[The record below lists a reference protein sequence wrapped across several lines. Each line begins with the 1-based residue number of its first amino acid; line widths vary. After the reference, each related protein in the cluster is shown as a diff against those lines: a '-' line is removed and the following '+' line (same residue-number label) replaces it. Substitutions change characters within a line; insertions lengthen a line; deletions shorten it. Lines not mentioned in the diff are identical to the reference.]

1 MRFWASMR
9 RNETRPTS
17 GERSQTP
24 PGAEGNGGE
33 GRESFSADAQHGGA
47 AASSNAIAEL
57 TNAFLQA
64 LRMNN
69 EGGAAAPTGTYA
81 SRPIEIRQKVEMLAW
96 TGNFER
102 GQSVVSAFRVFRGSV
117 LSWVLAVGLMD
128 CLLYTSPSPR
138 DLSTSRMPSSA

>member
-1 MRFWASMR
+1 MR

-81 SRPIEIRQKVEMLAW
+81 SRPIEIRQKVEMLA
-96 TGNFER
+96 
-102 GQSVVSAFRVFRGSV
+102 
-117 LSWVLAVGLMD
+117 
-128 CLLYTSPSPR
+128 
-138 DLSTSRMPSSA
+138 